1 MNDAT
6 ANANQIELAAD
17 IVSAFVSNNAVPA
30 SELPGLIQTVHE
42 CLKRIVEGAKA
53 EPAVEAKPPAVP
65 IKRSVTENFVVCLE
79 CGKKFKSLKRHLHA
93 EHGLSPDE
101 YRSKWALNRDY
112 PMVAP
117 AYATARSALAK
128 QMGLGQKRTRPEA
141 SAAPAPPAAS
151 AKRGRGRA
159 KSAA

>member
-6 ANANQIELAAD
+6 VNANQIELAAD

-42 CLKRIVEGAKA
+42 SLKRIVEGSKT
-53 EPAVEAKPPAVP
+53 EPAAEAKPPAVP

-93 EHGLSPDE
+93 EHGLTPDE
-101 YRSKWALNRDY
+101 YRTKWALNRDY

-128 QMGLGQKRTRPEA
+128 QMGLGQKRTRPEPA
-141 SAAPAPPAAS
+141 PTGAAAGRRGRRARSAA
-151 AKRGRGRA
+151 
-159 KSAA
+159 